1 MQKALLIALLGLSL
15 SPAFAQKPDSLLIRR
30 VYNDILSH
38 GKSYDWLRQLTKG
51 VGPRLAGSEGSK
63 KAVEWAKKTLEAEG
77 FDRVFLQDVKVPH
90 WVRGEKEKA
99 TILSGS
105 QKIDV
110 PIAALGGSV
119 ATPPPGITAGV
130 IEVKNFPELRALG
143 REKVAGKIIF
153 FNRPMD
159 PTKLNTFEAYA
170 GAVDQRAAGATEA
183 AKLGA
188 VGAIVRSMNPSLDD
202 FPHTGGLRY
211 GTGVALI
218 PAAAISTNGA
228 ERLSALLKQN
238 PALTF
243 YFKQSCETLEDA
255 ASHNVVAEIKGSE
268 SPEQL
273 IVVGG
278 HLDSWDLAE
287 GAHDDGAGCVQAIE
301 VLRTL
306 KALGIRPR
314 HTIRAV
320 LFANEE
326 NGLRGGIQYADLAK
340 KNNETHRYAIESD
353 NGGFV
358 PRGFGIVGTDA
369 QVAALQRFAPLLA
382 PYGLHEIGRGS
393 GGADIGPLAP
403 LGTVLIGYKPDSQ
416 RYFDYH
422 HAANDNFEAVSERE
436 LKLGAASMTALVV
449 LLDGMGK

>member
-1 MQKALLIALLGLSL
+1 MTGWKMA
-15 SPAFAQKPDSLLIRR
+15 
-30 VYNDILSH
+30 H
-38 GKSYDWLRQLTKG
+38 
-51 VGPRLAGSEGSK
+51 
-63 KAVEWAKKTLEAEG
+63 AVS
-77 FDRVFLQDVKVPH
+77 
-90 WVRGEKEKA
+90 WVSA
-99 TILSGS
+99 T
-105 QKIDV
+105 
-110 PIAALGGSV
+110 
-119 ATPPPGITAGV
+119 
-130 IEVKNFPELRALG
+130 
-143 REKVAGKIIF
+143 
-153 FNRPMD
+153 
-159 PTKLNTFEAYA
+159 
-170 GAVDQRAAGATEA
+170 
-183 AKLGA
+183 
-188 VGAIVRSMNPSLDD
+188 
-202 FPHTGGLRY
+202 
-211 GTGVALI
+211 
-218 PAAAISTNGA
+218 ISTNGA
-228 ERLSALLKQN
+228 ERLSALLKLN

-243 YFKQSCETLEDA
+243 FFQQACETLEDA

-268 SPEQL
+268 APEQL
-273 IVVGG
+273 ILVGG

-326 NGLRGGIQYADLAK
+326 NGLRGGIQYADLAR
-340 KNNETHRYAIESD
+340 KNGETHPYAIESD

-422 HAANDNFEAVSERE
+422 HAANDTFEAVSERE